1 MLQRIQTIFLII
13 VALLIGSLFF
23 ANTPKFN
30 IWSKYDEKTGNGVVL
45 TSYTLQKFHYDVQSK
60 VETPGESQMVIPLTL
75 VLVLAFALNAYTI
88 FRYDNRVLQVKLGLL
103 NSLILTGLLAT
114 MWYFMQKGE
123 DMQTVPVTGALGLG
137 FFVPAFS
144 LLMNMMANRFIRR
157 DEKVVRDSD
166 RIR

>member
-1 MLQRIQTIFLII
+1 MLQRIQTIFLIV

-23 ANTPKFN
+23 ANTAKFN

-45 TSYTLQKFHYDVQSK
+45 STYSLNKFHYDTVTK
-60 VETPGESQMVIPLTL
+60 VETPGDSQLVIPLTL
-75 VLVLAFALNAYTI
+75 VLILAFGLNAYTI

-114 MWYFMQKGE
+114 MWHYMTVGEALQKI
-123 DMQTVPVTGALGLG
+123 PVTGALGLG

-144 LLMNMMANRFIRR
+144 LLMNMMANRFIRQ